1 MFKRIAVFLL
11 TNIAVLATIMI
22 SLNIIQAVFNI
33 NITAYGWDMVSIFIF
48 ALVVWFAGSFIS
60 LALSKYMA
68 KMAYWVK
75 PVSKAQ
81 YDSLDEKQKL
91 VFRTVEELAERNN
104 IKTPEIGFYESE
116 EPNAFATGASKN
128 SSLVAVSS
136 GLLDMMNEEEI
147 EGVVAHEMA
156 HVLNGD
162 MVTMALVQGIL
173 NTFVVFFSRVIA
185 NIVDNFL
192 QGEEEES
199 TWPSWV
205 YFVVSIVLEIVFG
218 ILASL
223 VAMKFSRYRE
233 FRADYWS
240 AQFVGKRKM
249 IAALK
254 ALQAMQNRMVSD
266 DSSKLASMKIS
277 TKNKK
282 SGLLSLF
289 SSHPDLSE
297 RIEALENANI

>member
-1 MFKRIAVFLL
+1 MLKRIAIFLL
-11 TNIAVLATIMI
+11 TNIAVMATIMI
-22 SLNIIQAVFNI
+22 SLSIIQAVFGI
-33 NITAYGWDMVSIFIF
+33 NVTAYGWSMVSIFIF

-75 PVSKAQ
+75 PISKSQ
-81 YDSLDEKQKL
+81 YDSLSEKQKL

-104 IKTPEIGFYESE
+104 IKTPEIGFYISP

-136 GLLDMMNEEEI
+136 GLLDIMNEDEI

-162 MVTMALVQGIL
+162 MVTMALVQGVL
-173 NTFVVFFSRVIA
+173 NTFVVFFSRIIA
-185 NIVDNFL
+185 NLVDSYM
-192 QGEEEES
+192 QGEEEAS
-199 TWPSWV
+199 GPSWV
-205 YFVVSIVLEIVFG
+205 YFVVSIVLEILFG

-233 FRADYWS
+233 FRADYGS
-240 AQFVGKRKM
+240 AQYVWKRKM

-254 ALQAMQNRMVSD
+254 ALQAMQNRIISD
-266 DSSKLASMKIS
+266 DNSKLASMKIA

-289 SSHPDLSE
+289 SSHPDLSD
-297 RIEALENANI
+297 RIQALENANI

>member
-1 MFKRIAVFLL
+1 MLKRIAVFLL

-22 SLNIIQAVFNI
+22 SLSIIQAVFGI
-33 NITAYGWDMVSIFIF
+33 NVTAYGWSMVSIFIF

-75 PVSKAQ
+75 PVSKDQ

-104 IKTPEIGFYESE
+104 IKTPEIWFYISP

-136 GLLDMMNEEEI
+136 GLLDIMNEDEI

-173 NTFVVFFSRVIA
+173 NTFVIFFARIIA
-185 NIVDNFL
+185 NIVDSYM
-192 QGEEEES
+192 QGEEES
-199 TWPSWV
+199 TGPSWV
-205 YFVVSIVLEIVFG
+205 YFVVSIVLEILFG

-233 FRADYWS
+233 FRADYGS
-240 AQFVGKRKM
+240 AQYVWKRKM

-254 ALQAMQNRMVSD
+254 ALQTMQNRMISD
-266 DSSKLASMKIS
+266 DNSKLASMKIS

-282 SGLLSLF
+282 SGLLRLF
-289 SSHPDLSE
+289 SSHPDLSD
-297 RIEALENANI
+297 RIQALENANI

>member
-22 SLNIIQAVFNI
+22 SLSVIQAVFGI
-33 NITAYGWDMVSIFIF
+33 NVTAYGGSMVSIFIF

-104 IKTPEIGFYESE
+104 IKTPEIGFYISP

-136 GLLDMMNEEEI
+136 GLLDMMNEDEI

-173 NTFVVFFSRVIA
+173 NTFVVFFSRIIA
-185 NIVDNFL
+185 NIVDNFV
-192 QGEEEES
+192 QGEEES
-199 TWPSWV
+199 TGPSWV
-205 YFVVSIVLEIVFG
+205 YFVVSIVLEIIFG

-233 FRADYWS
+233 FRADYGS

-254 ALQAMQNRMVSD
+254 ALQTMQNRMVSD
-266 DSSKLASMKIS
+266 DNSKLASMKIS

-282 SGLLSLF
+282 SGLLGLF

-297 RIEALENANI
+297 RIQALENANI

>member
-1 MFKRIAVFLL
+1 MFKRIAIFLL

-22 SLNIIQAVFNI
+22 SLSVIQAVFGI
-33 NITAYGWDMVSIFIF
+33 NVTGYGWSYVGIFIF

-68 KMAYWVK
+68 KMAYK
-75 PVSKAQ
+75 INLATKQNFDA
-81 YDSLDEKQKL
+81 LDEKQKL
-91 VFRTVEELAERNN
+91 VFTTVEDLAERHN
-104 IKTPEIGFYESE
+104 IKTPEIGFYISP

-136 GLLDMMNEEEI
+136 WLLDMMNADEI

-162 MVTMALVQGIL
+162 MVTMALVQWVL
-173 NTFVVFFSRVIA
+173 NTFVVFFSRIIA
-185 NIVDNFL
+185 NIIDTFM
-192 QGEEEES
+192 QGEEES
-199 TWPSWV
+199 TGPSWV
-205 YFVVSIVLEIVFG
+205 YYVSSIVLDIIFG
-218 ILASL
+218 IFASL

-233 FRADYWS
+233 FRADYGS
-240 AQFVGKRKM
+240 AQYVWKRKM

-254 ALQAMQNRMVSD
+254 ALEWMQNRMLSSD
-266 DSSKLASMKIS
+266 DSKMATMKIS

-282 SGLLSLF
+282 SGILSLF
-289 SSHPDLSE
+289 SSHPDLWE
-297 RIEALENANI
+297 RITALENANI

>member
-22 SLNIIQAVFNI
+22 SLSVIQAVFGI
-33 NITAYGWDMVSIFIF
+33 NVTAYGGSMVSIFIF

-104 IKTPEIGFYESE
+104 IKTPEIGFYISP

-136 GLLDMMNEEEI
+136 GLLDMMNEDEI

-173 NTFVVFFSRVIA
+173 NTFVVFFSRIIA
-185 NIVDNFL
+185 NIVDNFM
-192 QGEEEES
+192 QGEEES
-199 TWPSWV
+199 TGPSWV
-205 YFVVSIVLEIVFG
+205 YFVVSIVLEIIFG

-233 FRADYWS
+233 FRADYGS

-254 ALQAMQNRMVSD
+254 ALQTMQNRMVSD
-266 DSSKLASMKIS
+266 DNSKLASMKIS

-282 SGLLSLF
+282 SGVLGLF

-297 RIEALENANI
+297 RIQALENANI

>member
-22 SLNIIQAVFNI
+22 SLSVIQAVFGI
-33 NITAYGWDMVSIFIF
+33 NVTAYGWSMVSIFIF

-75 PVSKAQ
+75 PVSKSQ

-104 IKTPEIGFYESE
+104 IKTPEIGFYISP

-136 GLLDMMNEEEI
+136 GLLDMMNEDEI

-162 MVTMALVQGIL
+162 MVTMALVQWIL
-173 NTFVVFFSRVIA
+173 NTFVVFFSRIIA
-185 NIVDNFL
+185 NIVDSYM
-192 QGEEEES
+192 QGEEES
-199 TWPSWV
+199 SGPSWV
-205 YFVVSIVLEIVFG
+205 YFVVSIVLEILFG

-233 FRADYWS
+233 FRADYGS

-254 ALQAMQNRMVSD
+254 ALQTMQNRMVSD
-266 DSSKLASMKIS
+266 DNSKLASMKIS

-297 RIEALENANI
+297 RIQALENANI

>member
-22 SLNIIQAVFNI
+22 SLSFIQAVFGI
-33 NITAYGWDMVSIFIF
+33 NVTAYGGSMVSIFIF

-75 PVSKAQ
+75 LVSKSQ

-104 IKTPEIGFYESE
+104 IKTPEIGFYISP

-136 GLLDMMNEEEI
+136 GLLDMMNEDEI

-162 MVTMALVQGIL
+162 MVTMALVQWIL
-173 NTFVVFFSRVIA
+173 NTFVVFFSRIIA
-185 NIVDNFL
+185 NIVDSYM
-192 QGEEEES
+192 QGEEES
-199 TWPSWV
+199 SGPSWV
-205 YFVVSIVLEIVFG
+205 YFVVSIVLEILFG

-233 FRADYWS
+233 FRADYGS

-254 ALQAMQNRMVSD
+254 ALQTMQNRMVSD
-266 DSSKLASMKIS
+266 DNSKLASMKIS

-297 RIEALENANI
+297 RIQALENANI

>member
-22 SLNIIQAVFNI
+22 SLSVIQAVFGI
-33 NITAYGWDMVSIFIF
+33 NVTAYGGSMVSIFIF

-104 IKTPEIGFYESE
+104 IKTPEIGFYISP

-136 GLLDMMNEEEI
+136 GLLDMMNEDEI

-173 NTFVVFFSRVIA
+173 NTFVVFFSRIIA
-185 NIVDNFL
+185 NIVDNFM
-192 QGEEEES
+192 QGEEES
-199 TWPSWV
+199 TGPSWV
-205 YFVVSIVLEIVFG
+205 YFVVSIVLEIIFG

-233 FRADYWS
+233 FRADYGS

-254 ALQAMQNRMVSD
+254 ALQTMQNRMVSD
-266 DSSKLASMKIS
+266 DNSKLASMKIS

-282 SGLLSLF
+282 SGLLGLF

-297 RIEALENANI
+297 RIQALENANI